1 MLKEYFAGNT
11 YDTPENTP
19 RRFMDKLFL
28 NTRWYFVWGYINEII
43 KGRSIAVKGRYDTK
57 EWAESSYN
65 TFELIEGCGGR
76 FHITGLDN
84 IRKLDAPVVF
94 ISNHMS
100 TLETFVFPCI
110 IAPIREVTFAVKK
123 SLTTHALFG
132 PVMRARDPIVVGR
145 QNPKEDL
152 QTVMTKGKELLENGT
167 SVIIFP
173 QSTRTA
179 QFIPAEFNTLGVKLA
194 KTAGVKVVPVAIKTD
209 FWGNGKYLKDL
220 GVVDRN
226 KPIYIEFGE
235 PLSISGTGKEEHTK
249 IVEFIS
255 TRVKAWGG
263 VVKESE
269 KTDE

>member
-1 MLKEYFAGNT
+1 MFKEYFEGNT
-11 YDTPENTP
+11 YDTPQDKP

-28 NTRWYFVWGYINEII
+28 NTRGYFVLGYVNEII
-43 KGRSIAVKGRYDTK
+43 KARPIALKGKYDTK
-57 EWAESSYN
+57 AWAESSYN

-76 FHITGLDN
+76 FHISGLDN
-84 IRKLDAPVVF
+84 IRKLDGPVVF

-123 SLTTHALFG
+123 SLTTHPLFG
-132 PVMRARDPIVVGR
+132 PVMRARDPIVVNR
-145 QNPKEDL
+145 KNPKEDL

-173 QSTRTA
+173 QSTRTNE
-179 QFIPAEFNTLGVKLA
+179 FILHDFNTLGVKLA
-194 KTAGVKVVPVAIKTD
+194 KSAGVKVVPVAIKTD

-220 GVVDRN
+220 GVVNRN
-226 KPIYIEFGE
+226 KPIYMEFGE
-235 PLSISGTGKEEHTK
+235 PMTITGTGKEEHAK

-255 TRVKAWGG
+255 SRVKAWGG
-263 VVKESE
+263 VVNEGDGNE
-269 KTDE
+269 